1 MPPKKSIDVGSVLA
15 LIDQNQIEE
24 AYLLDGRDLWKDKRK
39 AMDRPPQDDLD
50 QEIQNFEAIQQ

>member
-24 AYLLDGRDLWKDKRK
+24 AYLLKGRDIWKEKRK
-39 AMDRPPQDDLD
+39 AMDPPPQDDLD
-50 QEIQNFEAIQQ
+50 QETQNLEAIQQ